1 MINMSILQEKIHYLL
16 IKQSQMIEQAEFRY
30 SSLQK
35 AFEKQKK
42 TQQVNVLKSL
52 SFSYK

>member
-35 AFEKQKK
+35 AFEKQKNPSK
-42 TQQVNVLKSL
+42 LM
-52 SFSYK
+52 F